1 VGDRRVGYA
10 IALAIFVADQIT
22 KWIVIGPLSLQIVGQ
37 IEIVPFFNLTWVENY
52 GISLGLFEARSATG
66 QWILIALTSAIAIG
80 VAYWIGRE
88 RARWDKAALGMILGG
103 AIGNILDR
111 LRYGYVADFADLNF
125 SGWPEQLCWSYY
137 DGACRPFLVFNVAD
151 AAISIGV
158 AILLL
163 RAFLVRD
170 QSPEESVKNA

>member
-1 VGDRRVGYA
+1 MGDRAFGFA
-10 IALAIFVADQIT
+10 IAIAIFVADQLT
-22 KWIVIGPLSLQIVGQ
+22 KWLVIGPLDLQSVRQ
-37 IEIVPFFNLTWVENY
+37 IELIPFFNLTWVENY
-52 GISLGLFEARSATG
+52 GISLGLFEARSAAG
-66 QWILIALTSAIAIG
+66 QWILVALTSAIAVG

-88 RARWDKAALGMILGG
+88 RARWDQAALGMILGG

-111 LRYGYVADFADLNF
+111 LRYGYVVDFADLHIGEF
-125 SGWPEQLCWSYY
+125 
-137 DGACRPFLVFNVAD
+137 RPFLIFNVAD

-170 QSPEESVKNA
+170 QSPEESAKNA